1 MNRTSLISSVAVV
14 VGLSLSVGAVVL
26 GPRGAYAQTPPDAS
40 VAPLANPVPTDAG
53 FAPIADAAA
62 SSAAVDGGVQETVFA
77 TSEEVPGLSVRRGR
91 SDTVI
96 DAPMEVV
103 ASAVTDVS
111 TYGTIMPHVRDVRVV
126 HRNHADTDVYM
137 QVPLRGSL
145 GAVWALVRVNVRR
158 TPGRLELVGHA
169 IDGNMERFE
178 STTIL
183 ERLPGPTPRTRVTF
197 TLLALPRLPFPSSVF
212 SREMLDAAR
221 TVATNLRNRIAR
233 TLADGG

>member
-1 MNRTSLISSVAVV
+1 MNRTSLMSTVAVV
-14 VGLSLSVGAVVL
+14 AGMSFSVAAVVP
-26 GPRGAYAQTPPDAS
+26 GPRGAHAQTLPDAS
-40 VAPLANPVPTDAG
+40 VAPLANPLPTDAG
-53 FAPIADAAA
+53 VAPIADAAA
-62 SSAAVDGGVQETVFA
+62 SSAAVDGAVRETVFA

-91 SDTVI
+91 SETVI

-103 ASAVTDVS
+103 ARAVTDFS
-111 TYGTIMPHVRDVRVV
+111 TYETIMPHVREVRVV
-126 HRNHADTDVYM
+126 HRNHADTDLYM

-178 STTIL
+178 STTVL
-183 ERLPGPTPRTRVTF
+183 ERLPGATPRTRMMF

-212 SREMLDAAR
+212 SREMVSAAR
-221 TVATNLRNRIAR
+221 TVANNLRARIAR
-233 TLADGG
+233 DLVEGG